1 MDHSSN
7 LSAERTTFLTHLECS
22 STGSRYEPDRLHSLS
37 DTGHPLL
44 ARYDLEALAG
54 QVTKETLAGRP
65 PGHVALSRVPS
76 GALNCQH
83 RFPGRGDD
91 SHRLDACG
99 GDPCRVTLSAG

>member
-7 LSAERTTFLTHLECS
+7 LSAERPTFLTHLECS
-22 STGSRYEPDRLHSLS
+22 GTGSRYEPDRLHSQS

-65 PGHVALSRVPS
+65 PDMWRYREFLPVRSTASIVPW
-76 GALNCQH
+76 A
-83 RFPGRGDD
+83 R
-91 SHRLDACG
+91 
-99 GDPCRVTLSAG
+99 